1 VLRTASSFDVE
12 QLVTHAT
19 VEAPCRKIPLP
30 RIERSEMQFLAPAEI
45 ARIGDAIHGHYR
57 TMVFTAA
64 YTGLR

>member
-1 VLRTASSFDVE
+1 
-12 QLVTHAT
+12 
-19 VEAPCRKIPLP
+19 
-30 RIERSEMQFLAPAEI
+30 MQFLAPAEI